1 MQCERHGLAAGPDG
15 KCALC
20 HREGRKFEVAVVR
33 QNDRARKVAIVVV
46 SLVAGIAAF
55 ILLTV
60 IFDTRK

>member
-1 MQCERHGLAAGPDG
+1 MRCERHGLAAGPDG

-20 HREGRKFEVAVVR
+20 HSEGRKFEVAVVR

-46 SLVAGIAAF
+46 AVACGIAAF

-60 IFDTRK
+60 IFDTKK